1 MLVKANAKVNLALD
15 VVKRMDNGYHALDM
29 IMVPISLYDE
39 IEIEKSDCDEVTCLG
54 MELPEKNTITKM
66 LQVLREN
73 YSISKGYRIHV
84 KKHIPEQAGLAGGSA
99 DAAAVCRAIL
109 QMEDIFVDN
118 ETLFTIGKKVGADV
132 PFCLYNKW
140 ARVQGIGEEISGID
154 TDWIFNAVLLK
165 PNFGISTPMAFS
177 KWKESKPFHPDV
189 DLVQLA
195 VQEKNMDLL
204 YQTMANSL
212 EPIAFELEPE
222 LNQIKMDMEDAG
234 LVRIL
239 MSGSG
244 SSMIGFSVD
253 EEVLEDACK
262 TLSEKYSFVRK
273 ITIGDEL

>member
-1 MLVKANAKVNLALD
+1 MQVKAHAKINIALD

-39 IEIEKSDCDEVTCLG
+39 IEIEKSDYDHVTCQG

-73 YSISKGYRIHV
+73 YSISNGYRINV
-84 KKHIPEQAGLAGGSA
+84 IKHIPQQAGLAGGSA
-99 DAAAVCRAIL
+99 DAAGVCKAI
-109 QMEDIFVDN
+109 MELENLSID
-118 ETLFTIGKKVGADV
+118 ESTLFTLGKKVGADV

-140 ARVQGIGEEISGID
+140 ARVKGIGEEISGID
-154 TDWIFNAVLLK
+154 TDWKFNAVLLK
-165 PNFGISTPMAFS
+165 PDFGISTPMAFS
-177 KWKESKPFHPDV
+177 KWKESRPFHPDV

-204 YQTMANSL
+204 YQTMANAL

-253 EEVLEDACK
+253 EDVLEDACK
-262 TLSEKYSFVRK
+262 KLSEKYNFVK
-273 ITIGDEL
+273 IITIGG

>member
-1 MLVKANAKVNLALD
+1 MQVKAHAKINIALD

-29 IMVPISLYDE
+29 IMVPISIYDE
-39 IEIEKSDCDEVTCLG
+39 IEIEKSEYDHVTCQG

-73 YSISKGYRIHV
+73 YSISKGY
-84 KKHIPEQAGLAGGSA
+84 HINVIKNIPQQAGLAGGSA
-99 DAAAVCRAIL
+99 DAAGVCKAI
-109 QMEDIFVDN
+109 MELENLSID
-118 ETLFTIGKKVGADV
+118 ESTLFTLGKKVGADV

-140 ARVQGIGEEISGID
+140 ARVKGIGEEISGID
-154 TDWIFNAVLLK
+154 TDWKFNAVLLK
-165 PNFGISTPMAFS
+165 PDFGISTPMAFS
-177 KWKESKPFHPDV
+177 KWKESRPFHPDV

-195 VQEKNMDLL
+195 VQEKNMGLL
-204 YQTMANSL
+204 YQTMANAL

-253 EEVLEDACK
+253 EDVLEDACK
-262 TLSEKYSFVRK
+262 KLSEKYNFVK
-273 ITIGDEL
+273 IITIGG

>member
-1 MLVKANAKVNLALD
+1 MQVKAHAKINIALD

-29 IMVPISLYDE
+29 IMVPISIYDE
-39 IEIEKSDCDEVTCLG
+39 IEIEKSEYDHVTCQG

-73 YSISKGYRIHV
+73 YSISKGY
-84 KKHIPEQAGLAGGSA
+84 HINVIKNIPQQAGLAGGSA
-99 DAAAVCRAIL
+99 DAAGVCKAI
-109 QMEDIFVDN
+109 MELENLSID
-118 ETLFTIGKKVGADV
+118 ESTLFTLGKKVGADV

-140 ARVQGIGEEISGID
+140 ARVKGIGEEISGID
-154 TDWIFNAVLLK
+154 TDWKFNAVLLK
-165 PNFGISTPMAFS
+165 PDFGISTPMAFS
-177 KWKESKPFHPDV
+177 KWKESRPFHPDV

-204 YQTMANSL
+204 YQTMANAL

-253 EEVLEDACK
+253 EDVLEDACK
-262 TLSEKYSFVRK
+262 KLSEKYNFVK
-273 ITIGDEL
+273 IITIGG

>member
-1 MLVKANAKVNLALD
+1 MQVKAHAKINIALD

-39 IEIEKSDCDEVTCLG
+39 IEIEKSEQDLITCQG

-73 YSISKGYRIHV
+73 HSISSGYRINV
-84 KKHIPEQAGLAGGSA
+84 IKHIPEQAGLAGGSA
-99 DAAAVCRAIL
+99 DAASVCKAIMKL
-109 QMEDIFVDN
+109 ENLSID
-118 ETLFTIGKKVGADV
+118 ESTLFSLGKKVGADV

-140 ARVQGIGEEISGID
+140 ARVKGIGEEISGID
-154 TDWIFNAVLLK
+154 TDWKFNAVLLK
-165 PNFGISTPMAFS
+165 PDFGISTPMAFS
-177 KWKESKPFHPDV
+177 KWKESRPFHPDV

-253 EEVLEDACK
+253 EDVLEGACEK
-262 TLSEKYSFVRK
+262 LSEKYNFVK
-273 ITIGDEL
+273 MITIGG

>member
-1 MLVKANAKVNLALD
+1 MQVKAHAKINIALD

-39 IEIEKSDCDEVTCLG
+39 IEIEKSDYDLITCQG

-66 LQVLREN
+66 LQILREN
-73 YSISKGYRIHV
+73 YSISSGYRINV
-84 KKHIPEQAGLAGGSA
+84 IKHIPEQAGLAGGSA
-99 DAAAVCRAIL
+99 DAASVCKAIVEL
-109 QMEDIFVDN
+109 ENLSID
-118 ETLFTIGKKVGADV
+118 ESTLFTLGKKVGADV

-140 ARVQGIGEEISGID
+140 ARVKGIGEDISGID
-154 TDWIFNAVLLK
+154 TDWKFNAVLLK
-165 PNFGISTPMAFS
+165 PDFGISTPMAFS
-177 KWKESKPFHPDV
+177 KWKESRPFHPDV

-253 EEVLEDACK
+253 EDVLECACEK
-262 TLSEKYSFVRK
+262 LSEKYNFVK
-273 ITIGDEL
+273 MITIGG

>member
-1 MLVKANAKVNLALD
+1 MQVKAHAKINIALD

-39 IEIEKSDCDEVTCLG
+39 IEIEKSDYDHVTCQG

-73 YSISKGYRIHV
+73 YSISNGYSINV
-84 KKHIPEQAGLAGGSA
+84 IKHIPQQAGLAGGSA
-99 DAAAVCRAIL
+99 DAAGVCKAI
-109 QMEDIFVDN
+109 MEMENLSID
-118 ETLFTIGKKVGADV
+118 ESTLFTLGKKVGADV

-140 ARVQGIGEEISGID
+140 ARVKGIGEEISGID
-154 TDWIFNAVLLK
+154 TDWKFNAVLLK
-165 PNFGISTPMAFS
+165 PDFGISTPMAFS
-177 KWKESKPFHPDV
+177 KWKESRPFHPDV

-204 YQTMANSL
+204 YQTMANAL

-253 EEVLEDACK
+253 EDVLEDACK
-262 TLSEKYSFVRK
+262 KLSEKYNFVK
-273 ITIGDEL
+273 IITIGG

>member
-1 MLVKANAKVNLALD
+1 MLVRANAKVNLALD

-39 IEIEKSDCDEVTCLG
+39 IEIEKSDRDEVTCLG

-73 YSISKGYRIHV
+73 HSISKGYKICV
-84 KKHIPEQAGLAGGSA
+84 KKNIPEQAGLAGGSA
-99 DAAAVCRAIL
+99 DAAGVCRAIL
-109 QMEDIFVDN
+109 EMENISVDDQ
-118 ETLFTIGKKVGADV
+118 TLFTIGKKVGADV
-132 PFCLYNKW
+132 PFCLFNKW
-140 ARVQGIGEEISGID
+140 ARVQGIGEEITGID
-154 TDWIFNAVLLK
+154 TDWTFSAILLK

-177 KWKESKPFHPDV
+177 KWKESRPFHPDV

-204 YQTMANSL
+204 YQTMANAL

-222 LNQIKMDMEDAG
+222 LDQIKMDMEDAG

-273 ITIGDEL
+273 ITIGG